1 MDGAH
6 AQRRFYPWLDIRALQ
21 RMSPIERY
29 AEIEAMVTRPEWQ
42 PEAIF
47 QRLRGKRLADVKI

>member
-1 MDGAH
+1 
-6 AQRRFYPWLDIRALQ
+6 
-21 RMSPIERY
+21 MSPIERY